1 MLVSADGSV
10 TLVDTGSPWR
20 SERSRNGGL
29 DRIPVDG
36 VTGALWLCGKHL
48 IGPDPEAAIDRA
60 GADVVLCL
68 NEAHELED
76 RYPAY
81 VRWLRA
87 DERAWW
93 VPVPDLHAPDL
104 DDAVALVD
112 GVLAHLDA
120 GRTVLAHCGAG
131 IGRAGT
137 LAAAVLVAKGATP
150 REAVTHVAAHRPLA
164 GPEAGAQQD
173 LLEALHEH
181 VAQRSQG

>member
-1 MLVSADGSV
+1 MLVPADGSV
-10 TLVDTGSPWR
+10 TRVDTGTSWR
-20 SERSRNGGL
+20 TERSRNGGL
-29 DRIPVDG
+29 DRIPVAG
-36 VTGALWLCGKHL
+36 VPGALWLCGKHL
-48 IGPDPEAAIDRA
+48 IGPDPEAAVART

-76 RYPAY
+76 RYPDY
-81 VRWLRA
+81 VRWLRT

-104 DDAVALVD
+104 DDAVVLVA

-150 REAVTHVAAHRPLA
+150 DEAVAHVSAHRPLA
-164 GPEAGAQQD
+164 GPEAGAQSD
-173 LLEALHEH
+173 LLDALYDQIE
-181 VAQRSQG
+181 QRTTH